1 MSVSRRRFTKEFK
14 LKVIKAYESGSSI
27 AELVRAFNIH
37 QNLVYK
43 WTREYRNNPSGSFL
57 GNNGSNTA
65 NQTLEKRV
73 AELEQML
80 GRLTMEN
87 DFLKKALKR
96 AEAALI
102 SNNPDSGTN

>member
-27 AELVRAFNIH
+27 AELIRTFNIH

-43 WTREYRNNPSGSFL
+43 WTREYRTNPSGAFL
-57 GNNGSNTA
+57 GNNGSSTA

-87 DFLKKALKR
+87 EYLKKTLKR

-102 SNNPDSGTN
+102 NKSPDNGTD